1 MYTDIKKWMKIVE
14 GSNTQ
19 LKNYRVYDGVS
30 PSNVIHVDIGTET
43 FDLIED
49 SDKTILRGRLPID
62 FAKIQHPIL
71 DDELS
76 SLDVMLDYE
85 VDFNRDA
92 ILDVRLSEYQE
103 ITEYLATIASEICD
117 AREEDEDSDCELETT
132 YELLGSVNYDYR
144 RVEAMIE
151 QKVEDFKNIVG
162 ETFEEVDLQRDGV
175 SQSLLDISES
185 AKNDFSVLPTASM
198 NKLILRLKDKEFEIH
213 GFHESDN
220 DAEISG
226 EVCGDFFVYT
236 GGDQAT
242 YDEDY
247 GLQIFSSSASMNR
260 VRRERMC
267 LDFESDIS
275 GHNVS
280 VERYDSDDEDPHTII
295 SNDLYNSIPDLPENY
310 DEDLYP
316 YILDTY
322 IREYIYEMSHADTDS
337 AEEEV
342 EKILEWIR
350 ENIGTRFSDF
360 YKHVSAPHDS
370 LLDISESSDSGFSIA
385 PIGSSGDFQLQIG
398 NEKFTV
404 STPSIDSDDVV
415 IFGELEG
422 DYLQYSGG
430 RTARYDADKDEV
442 FIVDEP
448 KSSSEYSY
456 YSGIVK
462 FEVYLEETDEEINIE
477 ACDSPF
483 GGGDKW
489 DSAVEDILQDIY
501 GSISDDIE
509 DRDEIT
515 EYVESHLTL
524 MFEEDL
530 VRDRVQKIID
540 FIRKNIGSSYT
551 EFYGKVSVPDERLL
565 DMPESASNNPRNDM
579 RRLIDMVV
587 DDKP

>member
-1 MYTDIKKWMKIVE
+1 
-14 GSNTQ
+14 
-19 LKNYRVYDGVS
+19 
-30 PSNVIHVDIGTET
+30 
-43 FDLIED
+43 
-49 SDKTILRGRLPID
+49 
-62 FAKIQHPIL
+62 
-71 DDELS
+71 
-76 SLDVMLDYE
+76 
-85 VDFNRDA
+85 
-92 ILDVRLSEYQE
+92 
-103 ITEYLATIASEICD
+103 
-117 AREEDEDSDCELETT
+117 
-132 YELLGSVNYDYR
+132 
-144 RVEAMIE
+144 
-151 QKVEDFKNIVG
+151 
-162 ETFEEVDLQRDGV
+162 
-175 SQSLLDISES
+175 
-185 AKNDFSVLPTASM
+185 
-198 NKLILRLKDKEFEIH
+198 
-213 GFHESDN
+213 
-220 DAEISG
+220 
-226 EVCGDFFVYT
+226 
-236 GGDQAT
+236 
-242 YDEDY
+242 
-247 GLQIFSSSASMNR
+247 
-260 VRRERMC
+260 
-267 LDFESDIS
+267 
-275 GHNVS
+275 
-280 VERYDSDDEDPHTII
+280 
-295 SNDLYNSIPDLPENY
+295 
-310 DEDLYP
+310 
-316 YILDTY
+316 
-322 IREYIYEMSHADTDS
+322 MSHADTDS